1 MKDMTWYEYLFTQFR
16 VFFVYL
22 RLFFLPSGQTVD
34 YDFPISQTILDQEA
48 ILGLIV
54 LLALIGA
61 AVFYRRRYPLAS
73 YGLFTFSIL
82 LAPTSSIIPIHDPI
96 SERRLYLPMIG
107 LLLIVLEILLE
118 GVRRLRISRTA
129 LDAALSALLVIA
141 AALTYRR
148 NIVWSGAIPLWEDA
162 VAKSPGKARAHFWLG
177 RSYFDANR
185 CQDAETQY
193 EAVAKLET
201 PEPRLLIDWA
211 LADNCLNRS
220 DEAIAKLE
228 RAAALEKTAHVYSQI
243 AMMYAKTNRPE
254 QAFQALDTAEKLDPR
269 FETTYIYRGQ
279 MFEGVD
285 NLPAAAQQFQ
295 RALAINPRNEQALAG
310 MERLRRRWTGAMSG
324 GGRPLRIGV
333 NALYLIPG
341 GVGGTEIYL
350 RSLLPALARYRSPDR
365 FFVFTNRETGPICVP
380 AAEQLAGRSVDVR
393 ARNRPARIL
402 CEQIGCHWK
411 PAGHRL
417 DVLFNPGFTA
427 PLACSCPHVTV
438 FHDLQHKRQP
448 ENFRWFD
455 LPFWRMLL
463 YGVGASFA
471 NI

>member
-1 MKDMTWYEYLFTQFR
+1 
-16 VFFVYL
+16 VYL
-22 RLFFLPSGQTVD
+22 RLFFLPSGQAVD
-34 YDFPISQTILDQEA
+34 YDFPISRNILDQEA
-48 ILGLIV
+48 VLGLIV
-54 LLALIGA
+54 LLAMIGA
-61 AVFYRRRYPLAS
+61 AVYYRRRYPLAC
-73 YGLFTFSIL
+73 YGLFTFLIL
-82 LAPTSSIIPIHDPI
+82 IAPTSSIIPIRDPI

-129 LDAALSALLVIA
+129 LGAALSALLVIA
-141 AALTYRR
+141 AALTFRR

-228 RAAALEKTAHVYSQI
+228 RAASLEKTAHVYSQI

-254 QAFQALDTAEKLDPR
+254 QAFQALATAEKLDPR
-269 FETTYIYRGQ
+269 FEITYIYRGQ
-279 MFEGVD
+279 MFEGVN

-310 MERLRRRWTGAMSG
+310 MERLRRRVGQ
-324 GGRPLRIGV
+324 GR
-333 NALYLIPG
+333 
-341 GVGGTEIYL
+341 
-350 RSLLPALARYRSPDR
+350 
-365 FFVFTNRETGPICVP
+365 
-380 AAEQLAGRSVDVR
+380 
-393 ARNRPARIL
+393 
-402 CEQIGCHWK
+402 
-411 PAGHRL
+411 
-417 DVLFNPGFTA
+417 
-427 PLACSCPHVTV
+427 
-438 FHDLQHKRQP
+438 
-448 ENFRWFD
+448 
-455 LPFWRMLL
+455 
-463 YGVGASFA
+463 
-471 NI
+471 